1 LFVKFFIWH
10 LGWDILVDVY
20 EGLVLGRGLL
30 AFLMCGVGMGHFWYI
45 VSVGIG
51 LV

>member
-1 LFVKFFIWH
+1 MFVKNFIWY

-30 AFLMCGVGMGHFWYI
+30 AFLMCGVGMGHFWYMG
-45 VSVGIG
+45 VVVCSV
-51 LV
+51 V